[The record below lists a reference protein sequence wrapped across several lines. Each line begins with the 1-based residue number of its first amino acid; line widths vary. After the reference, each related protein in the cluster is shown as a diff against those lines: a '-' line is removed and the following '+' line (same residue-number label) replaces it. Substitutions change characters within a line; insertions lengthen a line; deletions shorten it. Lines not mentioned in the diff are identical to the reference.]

1 MPTKKLIE
9 VALPLEEINEQSAR
23 EKSIRHGHPSTLH
36 LWWARR
42 PLAAARAVIWSSLV
56 DDPSSHP
63 EQFPTEEAQTKER
76 ERLFKILRQLVVW
89 ENSNNPEILSAAK
102 AEILKS
108 TGNTLRLCLTRL
120 RAAAQFRSKLKD
132 SDWKPTPT
140 TSTPLRL

>member
-1 MPTKKLIE
+1 MENRKKLIE
-9 VALPLEEINEQSAR
+9 VALPLDDINAACSR

-63 EQFPTEEAQTKER
+63 EKFPTEEDQNR
-76 ERLFKILRQLVVW
+76 ERNRLFEILKKLVIW
-89 ENSNNPEILSAAK
+89 ENSNDEKVLKDAK

-108 TGNTLRLCLTRL
+108 TNNGY
-120 RAAAQFRSKLKD
+120 FLK
-132 SDWKPTPT
+132 K
-140 TSTPLRL
+140 